1 MNVLSLF
8 SGIGGLDIA
17 LEKHGCTTV
26 AYSDVNEY
34 SNKIMARH
42 FPDAESLGDI
52 TKLKYEVNENG
63 TTYIEQ
69 SGTGEGY
76 WLPPIDIIC
85 GGFPCQDISA
95 AWNGP
100 GITGK
105 RSGLWSNY
113 ADAIRGLRPSGILV
127 ENVASITKRGLDTVL
142 GDLARLGYDAEWS
155 VLRAS
160 QFGATHERKRMF
172 LLAYPNSAGLQEQ
185 RRSVTATAQQLAAE
199 RHGQVLADR
208 PPTDPSVA
216 TRAGG
221 RTIAAAWSAEPS
233 MDRVVDGLSHRV
245 DRLRALGNAVVPQV
259 AEHVAGILI
268 ERLKESA

>member
-42 FPDAESLGDI
+42 FPEAESLGDI
-52 TKLKYEVNENG
+52 TKLRYEVNENG

-69 SGTGEGY
+69 SDTGEGF

-113 ADAIRGLRPSGILV
+113 ADAIRHLRPGGVLV
-127 ENVASITKRGLDTVL
+127 ENVASITKRGLGTVL
-142 GDLARLGYDAEWS
+142 GDLARLGYDAEWA

-160 QFGATHERKRMF
+160 QFGAPHERKRMF
-172 LLAYPNSAGLQEQ
+172 LLAYPNSAGREEQ
-185 RRSVTATAQQLAAE
+185 RRPLTTTAQQLTAQ
-199 RHGQVLADR
+199 RYGQILADR
-208 PPTDPSVA
+208 PPTDATVE
-216 TRAGG
+216 TRAGSG
-221 RTIAAAWSAEPS
+221 TITTAWSFEPGVG
-233 MDRVVDGLSHRV
+233 RVAHGIPARV